1 MRIHRNTT
9 HIGDINYLLQN
20 LSYGTF
26 GENFTTDGLLE
37 EDVKIGDQF
46 RVGVSQNS
54 GYPAHGRPVTD
65 WS

>member
-1 MRIHRNTT
+1 MHGGPDMAVNAYPSEHYKYWR
-9 HIGDINYLLQN
+9 YQLPAAN

-46 RVGVSQNS
+46 
-54 GYPAHGRPVTD
+54 
-65 WS
+65 